1 MNRSQAWRYLLPA
14 FTAFWVLMA
23 IILVIYDFPFL
34 IALAILALFSYLI
47 VGLAWAFQNNI

>member
-1 MNRSQAWRYLLPA
+1 MKRLQVWQYLLPI
-14 FTAFWVLMA
+14 FTVFWVAVGASL
-23 IILVIYDFPFL
+23 ITYGFPFL